1 MELRSVPPAPSS
13 ISEVGGVN
21 EASWFLV
28 DDKKGDGGRD
38 TGPGRGTSCSC
49 VPASLTTSEKDVTAG
64 AGFISFEGVGSDS
77 TDNCWTSSG
86 TVLSSS
92 APSSSSSAS
101 LEESE
106 LSDSS
111 LMASLTLSKT
121 STLARA
127 DATGRARLPRITE
140 YRLFA
145 RSASRPRRSKCLA
158 MFDTFPGP
166 VEGLR
171 NVDLLPGF
179 GEGRTGVLS
188 FERVDILC
196 LLGFPLVDV
205 DLTLEGD
212 EGRLNL
218 TSLPRPLNERFSGEG
233 RREDSCDWK
242 AEPIGPGIRL
252 PLGAASVLL
261 ECVRYLGAM
270 LAA

>member
-1 MELRSVPPAPSS
+1 MPPAPSS

-38 TGPGRGTSCSC
+38 TGPGVGTLCSC
-49 VPASLTTSEKDVTAG
+49 IPGSLTTSEKDATGGV
-64 AGFISFEGVGSDS
+64 GFISFDGVGSDS
-77 TDNCWTSSG
+77 IDSCCTSSG

-92 APSSSSSAS
+92 TPSSSSSAS

-111 LMASLTLSKT
+111 LMASLTLSRT

-179 GEGRTGVLS
+179 GGRTGVLS

-252 PLGAASVLL
+252 PLCAASVLL